1 MKIPLMCFVLIGVVF
16 SVPVKKQLSTEEKI
30 AGLLELPSLLNFK
43 ISKVELITF
52 ISIMIKL
59 LVYEMNLTI
68 KNSNHD
74 NTNSQDIEKLQNAID
89 ILNHAMKELKREKNR
104 FKNTIMHKKRDTS
117 TQNFQK
123 NILTTPSYR
132 HSPHNKTKLEP
143 IAILNESGELD
154 HNLDQ
159 LYKDVVNWL
168 KNDPKLYAASAKNQ
182 NHSGEVTIPIEAA
195 VVFKQEDT
203 LSRQKR
209 SKNQQQKYQQREGS
223 NNIRKRKED
232 FDLTTMSDEEV
243 TTRRPAKMKVSKTK
257 SKKSEKS
264 PPSLI
269 NTLVKTFLIPDKN
282 NVMPDIANII
292 TQVGK
297 KYLKSNFTQ
306 LTVDENVGKDISEPV
321 LNDEENEED
330 EDISNKPKPN
340 KKKRKTKSLKS
351 SQTLTTFSTTMV
363 LVLIKIINQG
373 SLGSLAD
380 LIPLLIPI
388 LEDISDPESDTDLG
402 EILSAAVPLIQ
413 GLLEPDPESGVAG
426 PDIVGIALPLLQ
438 TLLLGKDGMG
448 SDSGAFLGPL
458 VQIIGPIIGPV
469 LGPLVGP
476 LSSAYS
482 GDGPRA
488 FPLGKILAS
497 FLGYFSEERDGMSII
512 ASLTSSTVA
521 ILSKELSGPDSEI
534 DVGKLVSQVITG
546 ASSGFS
552 AGASGESSAG
562 LSNGPGGGYPPAV
575 YGPPSTAQ
583 IALIE
588 PPKQNQPAPATFNN
602 SNKKRTSKRK
612 SINAF
617 RPQSPRPK
625 PTPRPSLDDYD
636 SAEAQNYG
644 AYGPPAG
651 GGSGEGFTKAFQKII
666 ASGVNLLSAFLGL
679 SSTSSGTSADTTGSY
694 GQAMYGPPAPYQG

>member
-43 ISKVELITF
+43 IK
-52 ISIMIKL
+52 
-59 LVYEMNLTI
+59 
-68 KNSNHD
+68 
-74 NTNSQDIEKLQNAID
+74 
-89 ILNHAMKELKREKNR
+89 
-104 FKNTIMHKKRDTS
+104 
-117 TQNFQK
+117 
-123 NILTTPSYR
+123 
-132 HSPHNKTKLEP
+132 P

-159 LYKDVVNWL
+159 LYTDVVNWL
-168 KNDPKLYAASAKNQ
+168 KNDPKLYAVASAKNQ
-182 NHSGEVTIPIEAA
+182 NHSGEVTIPIEAT

-223 NNIRKRKED
+223 NIIRKRKED
-232 FDLTTMSDEEV
+232 FDLATMSDEEV

-257 SKKSEKS
+257 NKKSEKS

-269 NTLVKTFLIPDKN
+269 NTLVKTFLLPDKN

-321 LNDEENEED
+321 LNEEENEED

-340 KKKRKTKSLKS
+340 KKRKKNEKPQKQSDFDDIFDDDGFGFD
-351 SQTLTTFSTTMV
+351 QDYDDR
-363 LVLIKIINQG
+363 NQG

-562 LSNGPGGGYPPAV
+562 LSNGPGGGYPPAA

-588 PPKQNQPAPATFNN
+588 PPKKNQPAPATFNN